1 MADIKEVCELA
12 NKFAEES
19 EEVSKKDAIE
29 LMKAFS
35 GIQSM
40 IEFVYNYYSETNKN
54 NKRQNEESIAD
65 STTNRQIVIAYKNAW
80 NRANEVFEA
89 ETKAKYKSHHE
100 LIKSEIESYFADTAL
115 DVLSAKYHSF
125 TDLLEKHNQ
134 EKAKEELIAS
144 AKKNKQS
151 AKRQITNLKNKIEKE
166 ADASE
171 KAELEKQLA
180 KEQKKR
186 DEAQS
191 IIDANK
197 AKAE

>member
-40 IEFVYNYYSETNKN
+40 IDFVYDYYSETDKH

-100 LIKSEIESYFADTAL
+100 AIKSEIESYFADTAL

-144 AKKNKQS
+144 AKKDKQT
-151 AKRQITNLKNKIEKE
+151 AKRRITTLKKQIAEE
-166 ADASE
+166 ADE
-171 KAELEKQLA
+171 TKKADFENQLA
-180 KEQKKR
+180 DAQR
-186 DEAQS
+186 TLDEAQS
-191 IIDANK
+191 VIDANK
-197 AKAE
+197 AKEE